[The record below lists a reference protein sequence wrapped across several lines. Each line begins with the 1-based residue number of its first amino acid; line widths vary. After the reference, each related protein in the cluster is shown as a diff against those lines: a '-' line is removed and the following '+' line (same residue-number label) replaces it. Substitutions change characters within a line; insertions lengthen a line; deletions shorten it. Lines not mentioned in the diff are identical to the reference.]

1 MGPGSTLVPM
11 PGRGAR
17 ACAHLVALGLLAAAC
32 SGPAAASAPR
42 AAAGPA
48 GLAGSTPAGA
58 PGASCGDPTASL
70 RPDAALPPPGAMPAG
85 SFVRLVQ
92 DRGRLVAGVSGDR
105 MLFGALDPLTNLLV
119 GFEVDLLR
127 QVSRAIFG
135 DDQHLELRVVTEADA
150 PALLQQGGVDV
161 VAREMTMTCAA
172 RAGVDFSEEYFQASE
187 RVLVARNSPARGIED
202 LRGKQVCA
210 AAGSLALATVSA
222 AASHPIPV
230 AAPDWNECMV
240 RFQQAE
246 VDAIAA
252 DDVTLLGFTRQD
264 PYARI
269 VGDSLADEHYGIAV
283 AKGHSDLVRFL
294 NGALEQ
300 MRADGRWTTLATRW
314 LGRFGPVP
322 RQPPARYSN

>member
-1 MGPGSTLVPM
+1 
-11 PGRGAR
+11 
-17 ACAHLVALGLLAAAC
+17 
-32 SGPAAASAPR
+32 
-42 AAAGPA
+42 
-48 GLAGSTPAGA
+48 
-58 PGASCGDPTASL
+58 
-70 RPDAALPPPGAMPAG
+70 
-85 SFVRLVQ
+85 VRVVQ

-105 MLFGALDPLTNLLV
+105 MLFGALDPLTNELE

-127 QVSRAIFG
+127 QVSEAIFG
-135 DDQHLELRVVTEADA
+135 DDQHLELRVVTEASA
-150 PALLQQGGVDV
+150 RSLLLRRGVDV

-172 RAGVDFSEEYFQASE
+172 RAGVDFSEEYFHASE

-210 AAGSLALATVSA
+210 AAGSLALAAVSA

-240 RFQQAE
+240 RFQQGE

-252 DDVTLLGFTRQD
+252 DDVTLLGFTQQD

-283 AKGHSDLVRFL
+283 AKGHPDLVRFL
-294 NGALEQ
+294 NGVLER
-300 MRADGRWTTLATRW
+300 MRADGRWTALATRW

-322 RQPPARYSN
+322 SQPAPRYSDR

>member
-1 MGPGSTLVPM
+1 M
-11 PGRGAR
+11 PRRRPR

-32 SGPAAASAPR
+32 SGPAATGPPR
-42 AAAGPA
+42 AATGPA
-48 GLAGSTPAGA
+48 AAVSPTAAGVPT
-58 PGASCGDPTASL
+58 ASCGDPTTSL
-70 RPDAALPPPGAMPAG
+70 RPDASLPPPGGMPAG
-85 SFVRLVQ
+85 SFVRLAQ
-92 DRGRLVAGVSGDR
+92 DRGHLVAGVSGDR
-105 MLFGALDPLTNLLV
+105 MLFGALDPLTNGLE

-127 QVSRAIFG
+127 QVSEAIFG

-150 PALLQQGGVDV
+150 PSLLQQGGVDV

-172 RAGVDFSEEYFQASE
+172 RAGVDFSEEYFHASE

-222 AASHPIPV
+222 AASRPILV

-240 RFQQAE
+240 RFQQGE

-252 DDVTLLGFTRQD
+252 DDVTLLGFTQQD

-283 AKGHSDLVRFL
+283 AKGHPDLVRFL

-300 MRADGRWTTLATRW
+300 MRTDGRWTALAARW

-322 RQPPARYSN
+322 PQPVARYSN